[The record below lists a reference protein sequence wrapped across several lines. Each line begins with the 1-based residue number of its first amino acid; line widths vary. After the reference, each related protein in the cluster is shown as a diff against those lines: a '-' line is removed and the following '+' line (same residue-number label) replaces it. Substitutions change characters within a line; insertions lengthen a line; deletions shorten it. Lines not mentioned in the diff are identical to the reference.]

1 MNVYMGT
8 VAAGA
13 TWPPPWRK
21 FQKDHAAEA
30 SQLKII
36 WETPPLVNNSVMMR
50 SDLDPAIGQQITQML
65 LALPETPEGRKIL
78 ERLETSRFGA
88 ANDASYDVV
97 RDYIARFERD
107 VRFIEQQ
114 P

>member
-21 FQKDHAAEA
+21 FQKDHPAEA
-30 SQLKII
+30 AQLKVL

-50 SDLDPAIGQQITQML
+50 SDLDPGIRQEMTRIL
-65 LALPETPEGRKIL
+65 LELPGSPEGRKIL
-78 ERLETSRFGA
+78 AGMETSRFHP
-88 ANDASYDVV
+88 ANDASYEVV
-97 RDYIARFERD
+97 REYIARFERD
-107 VRFIEQQ
+107 VRPIER